1 MVSLLSL
8 LNLVPTL
15 DFLPSRKE
23 TRVVDPCSSTSSY
36 PLSFNDN
43 EILQCPEESPE
54 EQHLRLRVVF
64 VPGSVEGRSE
74 GPGDGEG
81 ETNRGEGEGGDMVGG
96 GGRDGGGGGGGDG
109 GGGGGGGGGGDGD
122 GGRGNVEDGGG
133 DRNLRPIDISKLVK
147 MSAMVTVQ
155 STATAVGFRIYGQH
169 SLNRVFLVCIL
180 FIDLMGYLCCMIAIL
195 LIHKKPR
202 VAGILGSI
210 GSIAVA
216 FGFIALTAMFL
227 VGSLV

>member
-1 MVSLLSL
+1 M
-8 LNLVPTL
+8 
-15 DFLPSRKE
+15 
-23 TRVVDPCSSTSSY
+23 VDPWSSTSSY

-96 GGRDGGGGGGGDG
+96 GGRDGSGGGGGDG
-109 GGGGGGGGGGDGD
+109 GGGGGGGGDGGGGGGGGGDGD

-147 MSAMVTVQ
+147 MSSTVTVQ
-155 STATAVGFRIYGQH
+155 TTATAVGFRISGQH

-195 LIHKKPR
+195 LIHKNPR
-202 VAGILGSI
+202 VAGILGRI

-216 FGFIALTAMFL
+216 FGFIVLTAMFL

>member
-1 MVSLLSL
+1 LYLAVLKAGVKVQVMEKVKLMEE
-8 LNLVPTL
+8 
-15 DFLPSRKE
+15 KAKG
-23 TRVVDPCSSTSSY
+23 
-36 PLSFNDN
+36 
-43 EILQCPEESPE
+43 EIWWE
-54 EQHLRLRVVF
+54 
-64 VPGSVEGRSE
+64 VEGERRR
-74 GPGDGEG
+74 
-81 ETNRGEGEGGDMVGG
+81 RG
-96 GGRDGGGGGGGDG
+96 RWRWRWRGDG
-109 GGGGGGGGGGDGD
+109 GGGGGGGGDGG

-155 STATAVGFRIYGQH
+155 TTATAVGFRICGQH

-195 LIHKKPR
+195 LIHKNPR
-202 VAGILGSI
+202 VAGILGRI

-216 FGFIALTAMFL
+216 FGFIVLTAMFL

>member
-1 MVSLLSL
+1 
-8 LNLVPTL
+8 
-15 DFLPSRKE
+15 
-23 TRVVDPCSSTSSY
+23 VVDPCSSTSSY

-81 ETNRGEGEGGDMVGG
+81 ETDGGEGKGGVMV
-96 GGRDGGGGGGGDG
+96 GGGGGGGDRG
-109 GGGGGGGGGGDGD
+109 

-155 STATAVGFRIYGQH
+155 TTATAVGFRIYGQH

-195 LIHKKPR
+195 LIHKNPQ
-202 VAGILGSI
+202 VAGILGST
-210 GSIAVA
+210 GSTAVA
-216 FGFIALTAMFL
+216 FGFIVLTAMFL